1 MNSIIDVGAI
11 LQNWTPGYVPPVSWE
26 ALARTAHRQGL
37 RPRPSWPQPMK
48 AAYQQAKKICI
59 AAAAETS
66 AYLVSR
72 GEGGEL

>member
-1 MNSIIDVGAI
+1 MDISSI
-11 LQNWTPGYVPPVSWE
+11 LKNWTPGYVPPVSWE

-37 RPRPSWPQPMK
+37 KSQDSWPQPMR
-48 AAYQQAKKICI
+48 AAYQQTKKICI

>member
-1 MNSIIDVGAI
+1 MCIKEI

-26 ALARTAHRQGL
+26 ALARTAYRQRL
-37 RPRPSWPQPMK
+37 QPQASWPQPMR
-48 AAYQQAKKICI
+48 AAYQRTRKVWI